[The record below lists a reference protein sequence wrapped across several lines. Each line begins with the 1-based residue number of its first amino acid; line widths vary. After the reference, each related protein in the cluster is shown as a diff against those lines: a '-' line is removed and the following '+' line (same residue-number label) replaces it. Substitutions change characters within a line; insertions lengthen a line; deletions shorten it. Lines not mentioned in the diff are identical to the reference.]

1 MTVTNT
7 RFNDWN
13 FGFFF
18 NRLNETGSATRDEQV
33 YILSRRHKF
42 FCYLMRGI
50 FNQLNGICCDTR
62 IFQSLT
68 GYCNQGLVGIDGI
81 TSSSE
86 NDGIISLK
94 GKAKGI
100 D

>member
-13 FGFFF
+13 LGFFF
-18 NRLNETGSATRDEQV
+18 NRLDETSSTTRDEQV
-33 YILSRRHKF
+33 YILSRRHEF

-68 GYCNQGLVGIDGI
+68 SYCNQGLVGIDGI
-81 TSSSE
+81 TSSTK
-86 NDGIISLK
+86 NNGIIGFK